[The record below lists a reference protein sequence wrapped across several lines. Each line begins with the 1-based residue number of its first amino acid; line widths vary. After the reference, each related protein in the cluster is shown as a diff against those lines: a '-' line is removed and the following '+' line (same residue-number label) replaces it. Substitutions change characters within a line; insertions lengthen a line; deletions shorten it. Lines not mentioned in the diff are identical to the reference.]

1 MQGLPMN
8 KSIYLPRFAILLILF
23 CAIVFPPL
31 SQGED
36 MFSWFRKKKEVF
48 LSPEVNGVVTENGI
62 PIADLEIIRSLTYI
76 DGVERLDSVMTGD
89 DGRFHLSKKT
99 ILSSIPNKLI
109 SEDRVH
115 QKIVIEQ
122 DDNSIIGLWGA
133 TQPDIYEIPEYTDKL
148 KFLNCELTNPLVR
161 FEFKNNINKHLNR
174 VATSICTWDED
185 YIPTWIMENGQ
196 EKYEIHNGNLNN
208 LTERFTGKKV
218 EL

>member
-1 MQGLPMN
+1 MS
-8 KSIYLPRFAILLILF
+8 KSSSFYNPRFIILLIIA
-23 CAIVFPPL
+23 CAIIFPAV
-31 SQGED
+31 SQGAD

-48 LSPEVNGVVTENGI
+48 LSPEVNGVVTDNGT
-62 PIADLEIIRSLTYI
+62 PVANLEIIRALTYI
-76 DGVERLDSVMTGD
+76 DGVERRDTVVTD
-89 DGRFHLSKKT
+89 EDGRFHFPKKT
-99 ILSSIPNKLI
+99 IFSSIPNKLI

-196 EKYEIHNGNLNN
+196 EKYEIHNGDLNN

>member
-1 MQGLPMN
+1 MS
-8 KSIYLPRFAILLILF
+8 KSSLNFKPRLVILF
-23 CAIVFPPL
+23 IITCVIVFPAVT
-31 SQGED
+31 QGAD

-48 LSPEVNGVVTENGI
+48 LSPEVNGVVTKNGT
-62 PIADLEIIRSLTYI
+62 PIADLEIIRALTYI
-76 DGVERLDSVMTGD
+76 DGVERRDTVITDEEGH
-89 DGRFHLSKKT
+89 FHFPKK
-99 ILSSIPNKLI
+99 IIFSSIPNKLI

-174 VATSICTWDED
+174 VATSICRWEED
-185 YIPTWIMENGQ
+185 YIPTYIIENG
-196 EKYEIHNGNLNN
+196 EAKYKIHDGNFKI
-208 LTERFTGKKV
+208 LTDRFTGKRV

>member
-1 MQGLPMN
+1 MQGLPIN
-8 KSIYLPRFAILLILF
+8 KSSYSPQFTILF
-23 CAIVFPPL
+23 IIAYLIIFPVT
-31 SQGED
+31 SQGGG
-36 MFSWFRKKKEVF
+36 MFSWFKKKKEVF
-48 LSPEVNGVVTENGI
+48 LSPEVNGVVTKNGT
-62 PIADLEIIRSLTYI
+62 PIADLEIIRALTYI
-76 DGVERLDSVMTGD
+76 DGVKRLDTTITD
-89 DGRFHLSKKT
+89 EDGHFHFPRKT
-99 ILSSIPNKLI
+99 IFSSIPNKLI
-109 SEDRVH
+109 SGDRVH

-161 FEFKNNINKHLNR
+161 FEFKNNKHLNR

>member
-1 MQGLPMN
+1 MQGLPIN
-8 KSIYLPRFAILLILF
+8 KSSYSPQFTILF
-23 CAIVFPPL
+23 IIAYLIIFPAT
-31 SQGED
+31 SQGGG
-36 MFSWFRKKKEVF
+36 MFSWFKKKKEVF
-48 LSPEVNGVVTENGI
+48 LSPEVNGVVTKNGT
-62 PIADLEIIRSLTYI
+62 PIADLEIIRALTYI
-76 DGVERLDSVMTGD
+76 DGVKRLDTTITD
-89 DGRFHLSKKT
+89 EDGHFHFPRKT
-99 ILSSIPNKLI
+99 IFSSIPNKLI
-109 SEDRVH
+109 SGDRVH

-161 FEFKNNINKHLNR
+161 FEFKNNKHLNR